1 MSTNE
6 RIIVVLGMHRSGSS
20 SLTKGLE
27 ALGISLGGRLMPAD
41 AYNPTGYWED
51 VDFYE
56 LNQAMLASLGYEWD
70 HLLPPSREEIDRLLG
85 GDFFR
90 QAATL
95 LRAKLADSPL
105 LGVKDPRFCVLLPF
119 WRRVFAHCGTGEA
132 YVLCLRHPND
142 VAESLFRRN
151 QQSHEKFIWLWISH
165 VLTAVTNLKGADRLV
180 VDYEDLLREPA
191 AQMARVA
198 ETLSLAP
205 DKKKLADY
213 GGGFLDP
220 TLNHQGQSPPP
231 GDISFPPLAREIYEK
246 LRAVAGGQIG
256 WQDLERV
263 LPSWQ
268 NEYAAAHPL
277 LKFAAQN
284 EKLARD
290 FQHQCA
296 ELSSQVGERQALEL
310 ARREAEVE
318 RAAAEA
324 DRQAAE
330 TARDLALTS
339 RQAAEAAAR
348 EAHAESQQL
357 QAAIQAER
365 GHHAE
370 LAGHLESVRAER
382 HAAVRQL
389 HSQLVEAK
397 TSTSWKLSLPIRVL
411 GGAFRLRDGGWERI
425 RRALRIR
432 RQHGNSGMIEVDW
445 YYENNPD
452 VRSIGWHALDH
463 FAWYGAFEGRPPHSR
478 FDPAAYIRLNPDVAA
493 SGLNPVLHYALHGF
507 FSARPCWDSTAEQTD
522 PVQRAEPAEY
532 ADWIRATE
540 LTPENPRARDE
551 AADEP
556 SGPLISILLPV
567 YRVEPR
573 FLERTI
579 HSVQAQTYA
588 RWELCVVMADPEN
601 GENLSLLR
609 EAARG
614 DLRIRVETTAN
625 GGISAN
631 TNHALAMAGGEFVGL
646 LDHDDELGPEALAAM
661 VAAIAN
667 QPEADLLY
675 SDKDNIDEASSVRR
689 DALFKPEWSP
699 EVLYSVNYLTHF
711 NLLRRRLVEEV
722 GGLRPMTDGAQ
733 DWDLFLRVS
742 ERARAIVRVPGI
754 HYHWRIHPA
763 STSSGLA
770 AKPYA
775 LEAQLRTI
783 ESAVARRGLP
793 ARVEPSADSGFR
805 LCWQVPEATPIRV
818 FVEAFTFPAK
828 SSAELVRTLLSTGRE
843 NLRVTVL
850 AGAGAAA
857 GLAELLGHDTRV
869 EVVPGPAYPTT
880 AHYAEAI
887 GRAEVATGVLFFI
900 SGQVANVSPEWLDEL
915 AGWVLL
921 HPGVGLASGLILD
934 AGGDVVESGLVVDVH
949 GRGSPLFRGAPLRQ
963 WGWLGGPLWYRNFSA
978 CSPWFAAV
986 NAADYRS
993 VGGLDRRRPWP
1004 EAFVRLGTALRSRG
1018 RRGVLDPQ
1026 VRVTLA
1032 DGALPSVPPFDSSL
1046 ADDPYF
1052 HPAFESVV
1060 PLRLAG
1066 SAPPEDCP
1074 GAQPAQSEYS
1084 AEASVHA
1091 EWCRAY
1097 LEDLAAPQQHPERV
1111 GGGPGAGWC
1120 NWLLPSL
1127 DHPAYGGAMTIFRLA
1142 DFLTRRRGLR
1152 QRFLFIGP
1160 VKTESICRK
1169 VTDLYPALAS
1179 AEYLSVG
1186 PADAPT
1192 GYPPADF
1199 TFATL
1204 WMTAYTLLRI
1214 RNTGLKLYFIQDY
1227 EPLFYPAGSIYAQ
1240 AELTY
1245 RMGFLGVTNTRP
1257 LREIYER
1264 DHGGV
1269 AVAFTPQID
1278 PEIFHC
1284 TPSRRGN
1291 AVKRI
1296 LFYARPGHPRN
1307 GFEIAAVALRLVK
1320 AKFGDQVEILTAG
1333 ADFNPAGHGLDGVV
1347 TPLGLLDYAR
1357 TAVLYRSCDLGFV
1370 MMMTRHPSYLPLELM
1385 ACGTLLVTNANPTNS
1400 WLLQD
1405 GENCLLAP
1413 AHAELLA
1420 ARMIYAVEHYE
1431 ELHEVRLRASRQIA
1445 TSHQDW
1451 DGEFE
1456 RVLDFLDEQ
1465 CTPGSHSVPPAAQP
1479 LASSS
1484 VVAPT

>member
-1 MSTNE
+1 
-6 RIIVVLGMHRSGSS
+6 
-20 SLTKGLE
+20 
-27 ALGISLGGRLMPAD
+27 
-41 AYNPTGYWED
+41 
-51 VDFYE
+51 
-56 LNQAMLASLGYEWD
+56 
-70 HLLPPSREEIDRLLG
+70 
-85 GDFFR
+85 
-90 QAATL
+90 
-95 LRAKLADSPL
+95 
-105 LGVKDPRFCVLLPF
+105 
-119 WRRVFAHCGTGEA
+119 
-132 YVLCLRHPND
+132 
-142 VAESLFRRN
+142 
-151 QQSHEKFIWLWISH
+151 
-165 VLTAVTNLKGADRLV
+165 
-180 VDYEDLLREPA
+180 
-191 AQMARVA
+191 
-198 ETLSLAP
+198 
-205 DKKKLADY
+205 
-213 GGGFLDP
+213 
-220 TLNHQGQSPPP
+220 
-231 GDISFPPLAREIYEK
+231 
-246 LRAVAGGQIG
+246 
-256 WQDLERV
+256 
-263 LPSWQ
+263 
-268 NEYAAAHPL
+268 
-277 LKFAAQN
+277 
-284 EKLARD
+284 
-290 FQHQCA
+290 
-296 ELSSQVGERQALEL
+296 
-310 ARREAEVE
+310 
-318 RAAAEA
+318 
-324 DRQAAE
+324 
-330 TARDLALTS
+330 
-339 RQAAEAAAR
+339 
-348 EAHAESQQL
+348 
-357 QAAIQAER
+357 
-365 GHHAE
+365 
-370 LAGHLESVRAER
+370 
-382 HAAVRQL
+382 
-389 HSQLVEAK
+389 
-397 TSTSWKLSLPIRVL
+397 
-411 GGAFRLRDGGWERI
+411 
-425 RRALRIR
+425 
-432 RQHGNSGMIEVDW
+432 
-445 YYENNPD
+445 
-452 VRSIGWHALDH
+452 
-463 FAWYGAFEGRPPHSR
+463 
-478 FDPAAYIRLNPDVAA
+478 
-493 SGLNPVLHYALHGF
+493 
-507 FSARPCWDSTAEQTD
+507 
-522 PVQRAEPAEY
+522 
-532 ADWIRATE
+532 
-540 LTPENPRARDE
+540 
-551 AADEP
+551 
-556 SGPLISILLPV
+556 
-567 YRVEPR
+567 
-573 FLERTI
+573 
-579 HSVQAQTYA
+579 
-588 RWELCVVMADPEN
+588 
-601 GENLSLLR
+601 
-609 EAARG
+609 
-614 DLRIRVETTAN
+614 
-625 GGISAN
+625 
-631 TNHALAMAGGEFVGL
+631 
-646 LDHDDELGPEALAAM
+646 
-661 VAAIAN
+661 
-667 QPEADLLY
+667 
-675 SDKDNIDEASSVRR
+675 
-689 DALFKPEWSP
+689 
-699 EVLYSVNYLTHF
+699 
-711 NLLRRRLVEEV
+711 
-722 GGLRPMTDGAQ
+722 
-733 DWDLFLRVS
+733 
-742 ERARAIVRVPGI
+742 
-754 HYHWRIHPA
+754 
-763 STSSGLA
+763 
-770 AKPYA
+770 
-775 LEAQLRTI
+775 
-783 ESAVARRGLP
+783 
-793 ARVEPSADSGFR
+793 
-805 LCWQVPEATPIRV
+805 
-818 FVEAFTFPAK
+818 
-828 SSAELVRTLLSTGRE
+828 
-843 NLRVTVL
+843 
-850 AGAGAAA
+850 
-857 GLAELLGHDTRV
+857 
-869 EVVPGPAYPTT
+869 
-880 AHYAEAI
+880 
-887 GRAEVATGVLFFI
+887 
-900 SGQVANVSPEWLDEL
+900 
-915 AGWVLL
+915 
-921 HPGVGLASGLILD
+921 LILD

-1046 ADDPYF
+1046 ADDPCF